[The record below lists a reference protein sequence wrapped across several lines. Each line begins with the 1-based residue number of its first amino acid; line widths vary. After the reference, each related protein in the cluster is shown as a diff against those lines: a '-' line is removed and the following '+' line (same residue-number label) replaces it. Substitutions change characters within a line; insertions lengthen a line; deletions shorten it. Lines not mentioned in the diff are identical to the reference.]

1 MTPETESDSTVEQAY
16 ERARSKSNIRI
27 AVAAG
32 GVGTMLEQ
40 FDFAI
45 YGLAA
50 ALVFPRVFF
59 PEADP
64 LAGSLMSFAG
74 FAVGFF
80 ARPLGGVI
88 FSHYGEKF
96 DGDGHWS

>member
-1 MTPETESDSTVEQAY
+1 MSHPTSPITHGSQQHDRGIDQVYAH
-16 ERARSKSNIRI
+16 ARSDKNIRR
-27 AVAAG
+27 AALAG

-50 ALVFPRVFF
+50 ALVFPSVFF

-64 LAGSLMSFAG
+64 LAGSLMSFSALVS
-74 FAVGFF
+74 A
-80 ARPLGGVI
+80 
-88 FSHYGEKF
+88 S
-96 DGDGHWS
+96 